1 MFSISG
7 IRGIY
12 GVDLTPKLAYDL
24 ARAYVE
30 AFNVKS
36 ILIGRDTRPSGF
48 PLEHAIASSLMSC
61 GCNVCLAGV
70 QPTPVV
76 LWACRVMGFDGA
88 IAITASHNPPEWNA
102 LKLAVKGLLLDSE
115 GIERLRESL
124 NNLHEG
130 HHTSRGFCWSYDPL
144 GKYIKEALKH
154 LNVDLVRKARLRV
167 VVDVGGGAGY
177 RATPILL
184 RKLGCEVITI
194 NSTPSLFN
202 RPIEPTPQ
210 ALNDLKVAVR
220 SYGADVGFA
229 HDADADRL
237 VCVNEKGEVLVEDYS
252 LAIAALHV
260 LSRRKGPLVV
270 NVASSMIFK
279 WIADNM
285 GVELYWSP
293 VGEVNV
299 VKEVIKHKALIGGE
313 GSSGG
318 IIPAFFNLA
327 RDGIF
332 GAALIVEAM
341 AQCKCRIS
349 DIVDSMPKYYQA
361 KGHVYCDPAKY
372 HAVIKRLIDELEG
385 LKIDL
390 IDGVKIWLDEG
401 WVLIRPSQTEPKI
414 RILCEAD
421 EMSKAQSL
429 VKNYGEIVAEIV
441 KKV

>member
-1 MFSISG
+1 M
-7 IRGIY
+7 
-12 GVDLTPKLAYDL
+12 LA
-24 ARAYVE
+24 
-30 AFNVKS
+30 
-36 ILIGRDTRPSGF
+36 
-48 PLEHAIASSLMSC
+48 
-61 GCNVCLAGV
+61 
-70 QPTPVV
+70 
-76 LWACRVMGFDGA
+76 
-88 IAITASHNPPEWNA
+88 
-102 LKLAVKGLLLDSE
+102 
-115 GIERLRESL
+115 
-124 NNLHEG
+124 
-130 HHTSRGFCWSYDPL
+130 
-144 GKYIKEALKH
+144 
-154 LNVDLVRKARLRV
+154 
-167 VVDVGGGAGY
+167 
-177 RATPILL
+177 
-184 RKLGCEVITI
+184 
-194 NSTPSLFN
+194 
-202 RPIEPTPQ
+202 
-210 ALNDLKVAVR
+210 
-220 SYGADVGFA
+220 
-229 HDADADRL
+229 
-237 VCVNEKGEVLVEDYS
+237 EDYS

-341 AQCKCRIS
+341 AQYKCRIS